1 VRIPRR
7 TPALSEARGEST
19 ITRGLRR
26 ARQEL
31 PIEGQ
36 ILLLVTLGLTI
47 FGQVMVYSASAG
59 VALTSPA
66 YNHDALFF
74 VKNGLI
80 YTVAGLVAMLVM
92 ASVPVRWLK
101 VAAAPLLLLSLFLLV
116 AVLALGPV
124 VNGARRW
131 IAVGPLTV
139 QPSELAKLGL
149 LLTVCAFIA
158 ARPAPETLREL
169 LMPTGIL
176 TAIVCGLV
184 LIEPDLGSALAT
196 MLMIAGIVVVA
207 GSPKRLILGSFS
219 VGAFLVGASI
229 WLEPYRRERFLVF
242 LHPWDSKN
250 AGDAGY
256 QIVQGMIAIGSG
268 GLTGKGLGQGVQ
280 KINFL
285 PEAHTDMIF
294 AVIGEE
300 LGLVGC
306 ASVAAAFAV
315 FAWAGYRIARHASD
329 RYAQLLAVGV
339 TTLIA
344 GQAAIN
350 MGAVLGIMPLTGIP
364 LPLISYGSS
373 SKLVTLLLAG
383 ILLSVCRDRPATV
396 AAGEVPSGQPV
407 RTTRRRRAP
416 SAPEPEHARAAG
428 RG

>member
-1 VRIPRR
+1 MRIRRR
-7 TPALSEARGEST
+7 TRALPEARAEST
-19 ITRGLRR
+19 LTRGLRR
-26 ARQEL
+26 VRQEL

-36 ILLLVTLGLTI
+36 VLLLVTLGLTI

-59 VALTSPA
+59 VALTSKA
-66 YNHDALFF
+66 YNHDSLFF
-74 VKNGLI
+74 VKNGLV

-101 VAAAPLLLLSLFLLV
+101 IAAAPLLLLSLFLLV
-116 AVLALGPV
+116 AVLAIGPV

-139 QPSELAKLGL
+139 QPSELAKVGL
-149 LLTVCAFIA
+149 LLTVCAFLA
-158 ARPAPETLREL
+158 ARPAPGRLREL
-169 LMPTGIL
+169 VMPTGIL
-176 TAIVCGLV
+176 TVIVCGLV

-196 MLMIAGIVVVA
+196 MLMIAGVVVVA
-207 GSPKRLILGSFS
+207 GAPKRLLLASFGA
-219 VGAFLVGASI
+219 GAFLVGASI
-229 WLEPYRRERFLVF
+229 WFAPYRRERFLVF

-250 AGDAGY
+250 VGDAGY

-268 GLTGKGLGQGVQ
+268 GWTGRGLGQGVQ

-300 LGLVGC
+300 LGLIGC
-306 ASVAAAFAV
+306 CSVALAFAV
-315 FAWAGYRIARHASD
+315 FAWAGYRIAQRAAD
-329 RYAQLLAVGV
+329 RYAQLVAVGV

-383 ILLSVCRDRPATV
+383 ILLSVCRDQPV
-396 AAGEVPSGQPV
+396 AAAAKAVDPV
-407 RTTRRRRAP
+407 RTTRRRSASRRADEASERVP
-416 SAPEPEHARAAG
+416 ASA